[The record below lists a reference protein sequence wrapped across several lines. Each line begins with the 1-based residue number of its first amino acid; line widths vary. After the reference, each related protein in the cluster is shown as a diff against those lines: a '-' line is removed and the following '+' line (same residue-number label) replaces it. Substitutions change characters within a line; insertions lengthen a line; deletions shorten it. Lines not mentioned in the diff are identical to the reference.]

1 MPRLK
6 LNRFRKIYKSL
17 KTPWKP
23 LNWLILGY
31 LIGIENR
38 YIEIVSKETVDTAIK
53 NYLAEVEDPPSVFN
67 AKIEETEDGGFTI
80 GYYPEKKMTNVG
92 LEIIF
97 WTVLTLY
104 ILTRIGLFK

>member
-6 LNRFRKIYKSL
+6 LKRFRKLYKSL

-38 YIEIVSKETVDTAIK
+38 YIELKSAHTVDVAVRK
-53 NYLAEVEDPPSVFN
+53 FKAEYEHTTTKPEV
-67 AKIEETEDGGFTI
+67 KMKKTKDGWEMSI
-80 GYYPEKKMTNVG
+80 GDMKDE
-92 LEIIF
+92 
-97 WTVLTLY
+97 
-104 ILTRIGLFK
+104 